1 MSGGSSSPNATPAK
15 RKRDD
20 VIFEHMSSNISA
32 EKVLTAPVF
41 TFEPPSLSQNIV
53 DDGSSSPRTR
63 VANKFRDLSLERSG
77 GGVRASP
84 SPDGI
89 ASEEPALAA
98 DVPRQHA
105 IEHSVFDFNAAVG
118 KEADAQDM
126 QQDQDE
132 SSAIRKRLKHCNASQ
147 ESPLM
152 LSGEISGTATDPM
165 QSEESGKVKLD
176 TSVDPSMIG
185 IARSLS
191 IGGLKK
197 SYPSINRLADSKSRG
212 RKRAGTPPRR
222 KVSDVAEEAE
232 AVVVDPVRAALTW
245 HEDEITVYDSE
256 DKDDDGT
263 GLNGIGFRPTPAIAY
278 QRAQKR
284 KKQLS
289 EYKKREESEARAL
302 RNQKR
307 RELLGEAEDK
317 RRQSIVR
324 VRFSDANPETLE
336 TS

>member
-1 MSGGSSSPNATPAK
+1 MMSGSSSPKATPK
-15 RKRDD
+15 RKRDE
-20 VIFEHMSSNISA
+20 VSEHILSDISA
-32 EKVLTAPVF
+32 AKVLTAPVF
-41 TFEPPSLSQNIV
+41 TFEPPAFSQNV
-53 DDGSSSPRTR
+53 ADDGSSSPRTR

-89 ASEEPALAA
+89 VSKEPSSAA
-98 DVPRQHA
+98 DVPRQYATEHA
-105 IEHSVFDFNAAVG
+105 VFGFNAAIG
-118 KEADAQDM
+118 AEIDAQEM
-126 QQDQDE
+126 LLHQDE
-132 SSAIRKRLKHCNASQ
+132 SGATRKRLKHGNANQ

-152 LSGEISGTATDPM
+152 LGSKSGGETANPVQAEDSGEI
-165 QSEESGKVKLD
+165 KLD
-176 TSVDPSMIG
+176 TAVDPSMIG
-185 IARSLS
+185 VARSLS
-191 IGGLKK
+191 VGGLKK

-222 KVSDVAEEAE
+222 KVSEVAEETE
-232 AVVVDPVRAALTW
+232 TVVVDPVRAALTW

-289 EYKKREESEARAL
+289 EYRKREESEARAL

-307 RELLGEAEDK
+307 RELLGEAEGQ
-317 RRQSIVR
+317 RRQSLVR
-324 VRFSDANPETLE
+324 VRFSEANPERLE